1 VDGAP
6 FRVRLEALSQ
16 ADRKDRGGSDDTR
29 LSGAIVFKE
38 AKPEYM
44 DCPHC
49 GEEME
54 MWSDEPLARCPHC
67 RLWVNKERGASCID
81 WCKFAAECI
90 GLEAY
95 ERLTKRPPARGA
107 DR

>member
-1 VDGAP
+1 M
-6 FRVRLEALSQ
+6 
-16 ADRKDRGGSDDTR
+16 RGCP
-29 LSGAIVFKE
+29 GAIVFKE

-44 DCPHC
+44 ACPHC
-49 GEEME
+49 GKEME

-95 ERLTKRPPARGA
+95 ERLRKDRPPQEQIGDPDAVLRRAGV
-107 DR
+107 

>member
-1 VDGAP
+1 MTHGCP
-6 FRVRLEALSQ
+6 
-16 ADRKDRGGSDDTR
+16 
-29 LSGAIVFKE
+29 GAIVFKE

-81 WCKFAAECI
+81 CVQVRCRVHRPGGLRAAE
-90 GLEAY
+90 
-95 ERLTKRPPARGA
+95 KRPPARGA